1 MPAIPNIESSS
12 IGRLYSVLV
21 RQPTPV
27 LLLGAGA
34 SVRSGIPLAADMVEQ
49 AARWAYARE
58 HGKAP
63 EDPRL
68 LRSDWFPWLKAK
80 TWYDLT
86 RSVADNYPSAIE
98 NLLQPRQARA
108 DFFRGLLQTKI
119 NPSVGYEKLAEF
131 LHQGFVK
138 TVLTTNFD
146 MNLPDVKVRIRR
158 PHHIDVIQT
167 PSDYTKFST
176 SPQYPQ
182 QVFLHGSVDH
192 YTDKNI
198 VNEVQWLDPDLV
210 RMIAPLLRDHPLIVV
225 GYRGAEP
232 SVMQHLLLE
241 NAAQAHNYRHG
252 IYWCK
257 MKGDRVEDLSP
268 MVLALARAIGANFTL
283 IDIDGFDELF
293 ARELWQLHQDADARP
308 AMANG
313 VRAAPAPTLDMGVV
327 NVAGLD
333 ELDWPTVRARLVQ
346 YCEALQIRAP
356 AAPDRGWVL
365 DRLLQTNLAVRDDKG
380 GVQLTTAGCL
390 LFSQSPQKV
399 MPQASVTLR
408 VGGNG
413 QWLRRAVGEK
423 DLESGLASDV
433 LERTIEGNLWTQY
446 DGINDVLT
454 AVNRPF
460 RLKGEQSETVL
471 PYPPLALK
479 EVVVNAL
486 VHRDYA
492 ATNPIVIDVTAS
504 SIRIT
509 NPGGLVDEV
518 QRRVEAG
525 SIEEEIRRGRRGIK
539 GYRNPVLADLF
550 YGSGEMDKAGSGLS
564 DVYKT
569 VRSNGG
575 DVRFGPTKNNDGF
588 EVVIMTRPEAV
599 DEVTGTATPLVL
611 TTSRYAANILEVVSL
626 PENIY
631 HAGTELKHHRQLF
644 IALPNEWLP
653 PSLFL
658 SGRLYSFHD
667 LEDPQ
672 NPLHKVIDAG
682 DVEALSLSEFTAD
695 QEGERRLV
703 QLLNLGLEKHLY
715 RRGLIVDHKRK
726 RAYFPRTAAG
736 SRSISYQARLRRAKR
751 TVVKARVSPRTG
763 KVSYWE
769 HEALG
774 YRFDKFGDIWGL
786 LLEPGYVFTFDG
798 AKGLLA
804 PERVNRLSTKRAA
817 RDYNATVHQ
826 DLSFWAWCLS
836 GGGSSFALDLV
847 WHRPRQVVH
856 DEAQDADD
864 DRWSDVLPTQAEH
877 AGDDQAAHRYP
888 HIVLTARLPTVTV
901 NDLELAPGDAEESD
915 ANHALEALDEE
926 LEELAEEQRL
936 GASAAA
942 ETETEEADY
951 ADQS

>member
-1 MPAIPNIESSS
+1 M
-12 IGRLYSVLV
+12 
-21 RQPTPV
+21 
-27 LLLGAGA
+27 
-34 SVRSGIPLAADMVEQ
+34 
-49 AARWAYARE
+49 
-58 HGKAP
+58 
-63 EDPRL
+63 
-68 LRSDWFPWLKAK
+68 
-80 TWYDLT
+80 
-86 RSVADNYPSAIE
+86 
-98 NLLQPRQARA
+98 
-108 DFFRGLLQTKI
+108 
-119 NPSVGYEKLAEF
+119 
-131 LHQGFVK
+131 
-138 TVLTTNFD
+138 
-146 MNLPDVKVRIRR
+146 
-158 PHHIDVIQT
+158 
-167 PSDYTKFST
+167 
-176 SPQYPQ
+176 
-182 QVFLHGSVDH
+182 
-192 YTDKNI
+192 
-198 VNEVQWLDPDLV
+198 
-210 RMIAPLLRDHPLIVV
+210 
-225 GYRGAEP
+225 
-232 SVMQHLLLE
+232 
-241 NAAQAHNYRHG
+241 
-252 IYWCK
+252 
-257 MKGDRVEDLSP
+257 
-268 MVLALARAIGANFTL
+268 
-283 IDIDGFDELF
+283 
-293 ARELWQLHQDADARP
+293 
-308 AMANG
+308 
-313 VRAAPAPTLDMGVV
+313 
-327 NVAGLD
+327 
-333 ELDWPTVRARLVQ
+333 
-346 YCEALQIRAP
+346 
-356 AAPDRGWVL
+356 
-365 DRLLQTNLAVRDDKG
+365 RDDKG
-380 GVQLTTAGCL
+380 SVQLTTAGCL
-390 LFSQSPQKV
+390 LFSQGPQKAI
-399 MPQASVTLR
+399 PQASVTLR
-408 VGGNG
+408 VSGNG
-413 QWLRRAVGEK
+413 EWLRRAAGEK
-423 DLESGLASDV
+423 GLESGLASDV

-492 ATNPIVIDVTAS
+492 ATNRIVIDVMAS
-504 SIRIT
+504 SIRIR

-575 DVRFGPTKNNDGF
+575 DVRFGPTENNDGF

-599 DEVTGTATPLVL
+599 DEVTGTATPVVL

-631 HAGTELKHHRQLF
+631 HAGTELQHHRQLF
-644 IALPNEWLP
+644 AALPKEWLP

-667 LEDPQ
+667 FEDPR
-672 NPLHKVIDAG
+672 NPLDKVIDDG
-682 DVEALSLSEFTAD
+682 DVEALSLREFMAD
-695 QEGERRLV
+695 QEGERQLV

-715 RRGLIVDHKRK
+715 RRGLIVDRKRK
-726 RAYFPRTAAG
+726 RAYFPRTEVG
-736 SRSISYQARLRRAKR
+736 SRSISYQARLRRARR

-774 YRFDKFGDIWGL
+774 YRFDKFGDTWGL

-798 AKGLLA
+798 TKGLLA

-836 GGGSSFALDLV
+836 GGKTSFALDLS
-847 WHRPRQVVH
+847 WPRPNQVVVV
-856 DEAQDADD
+856 EAGDADD
-864 DRWSDVLPTQAEH
+864 DRWSDVLPMQAERV
-877 AGDDQAAHRYP
+877 GDGEDASRYP
-888 HIVLTARLPTVTV
+888 HIVLSARLPTVTV
-901 NDLELAPGDAEESD
+901 NDLDLAPGDAEESD
-915 ANHALEALDEE
+915 ADDALEVLDEE
-926 LEELAEEQRL
+926 LEELAEERRL

>member
-1 MPAIPNIESSS
+1 MATIPKIQSAS

-21 RQPTPV
+21 GQPTPV

-68 LRSDWFPWLKAK
+68 LRSDWFPWLKANP
-80 TWYDLT
+80 WYDLAG
-86 RSVADNYPSAIE
+86 SVADNYPDAIE

-108 DFFRGLLQTKI
+108 DFFRQLLQTKI

-158 PHHIDVIQT
+158 PHHIDIIQT

-176 SPQYPQ
+176 SPKYPQ
-182 QVFLHGSVDH
+182 HVFLHGSVDH

-198 VNEVQWLDPDLV
+198 VDEVQRLDADLV

-257 MKGDRVEDLSP
+257 LKCDRVEDMPP
-268 MVLALARAIGANFTL
+268 MVLALARALGANFTL

-308 AMANG
+308 AIASSA
-313 VRAAPAPTLDMGVV
+313 VTTPAPTLDMGVI

-346 YCEALQIRAP
+346 YCEALQIRVP
-356 AAPDRGWVL
+356 AAPDRAWIVE
-365 DRLLQTNLAVRDDKG
+365 RLLQANLAGRDHEAV
-380 GVQLTTAGCL
+380 VQLTTAGCL
-390 LFSQSPQKV
+390 LFSQDPQKV
-399 MPQASVTLR
+399 IPQASVMLR
-408 VGGNG
+408 VSGDGE
-413 QWLRRAVGEK
+413 WLRRAVGERGFK
-423 DLESGLASDV
+423 GGPESNV

-492 ATNPIVIDVTAS
+492 VTNPIMIEVTAS
-504 SIRIT
+504 RIRIT

-575 DVRFGPTKNNDGF
+575 DVRFGPTENNDGF
-588 EVVIMTRPEAV
+588 EVVIITRPEAV
-599 DEVTGTATPLVL
+599 DEVTGTATPVVL

-626 PENIY
+626 PEKIY
-631 HAGTELKHHRQLF
+631 HAGTELQQHRQLF
-644 IALPNEWLP
+644 AALPNEWLP

-667 LEDPQ
+667 FEDPQ
-672 NPLHKVIDAG
+672 NPLRKIIDEG
-682 DVEALSLSEFTAD
+682 DIEGLSLGEFAAD
-695 QEGERRLV
+695 HEGERRLV
-703 QLLNLGLEKHLY
+703 QLLNSGLEKHLY

-726 RAYFPRTAAG
+726 RAYFPRTKAG
-736 SRSISYQARLRRAKR
+736 PRSISYQARLRRAKR

-763 KVSYWE
+763 QVSYWE

-774 YRFDKFGDIWGL
+774 YRFDKFGDTWGL
-786 LLEPGYVFTFDG
+786 MLEPGYVFTFDG

-817 RDYNATVHQ
+817 RDYNSMVHQ

-836 GGGSSFALDLV
+836 AGNTSFALDLS
-847 WHRPRQVVH
+847 WPHPKHRV
-856 DEAQDADD
+856 DDDADDTDD
-864 DRWSDVLPTQAEH
+864 DRWSDVFAMRAKRP
-877 AGDDQAAHRYP
+877 GDGEADALRFP
-888 HIVLTARLPTVTV
+888 HIVLSARLPTVTV
-901 NDLELAPGDAEESD
+901 NDLELALGDGEEFQAED
-915 ANHALEALDEE
+915 ALESLDEE
-926 LEELAEEQRL
+926 LEDLAEEQRQE
-936 GASAAA
+936 ASAVA
-942 ETETEEADY
+942 ETEEADY

>member
-1 MPAIPNIESSS
+1 MASPPNIQTAS

-21 RQPTPV
+21 GQPSPV

-34 SVRSGIPLAADMVEQ
+34 SVRSGIPLASDMVER

-58 HGKAP
+58 HGRSP
-63 EDPRL
+63 DDPRL

-80 TWYDLT
+80 PWYDNAG
-86 RSVADNYPSAIE
+86 SVADNYPPAIE

-108 DFFRGLLQTKI
+108 DFFRQLLATNI
-119 NPSVGYEKLAEF
+119 NPSPGYEKLAEF

-146 MNLPDVKVRIRR
+146 MCLPDVKVRIRR
-158 PHHIDVIQT
+158 PHHIDIIQT
-167 PSDYTKFST
+167 PSDHTKFST

-182 QVFLHGSVDH
+182 EVFLHGSVDH
-192 YTDKNI
+192 YTDQNI
-198 VNEVQWLDPDLV
+198 INEVQRLDPDLV

-232 SVMQHLLLE
+232 SVMEHLLLE
-241 NAAQAHNYRHG
+241 NAGHAHNYRHG

-257 MKGDRVEDLSP
+257 MRGDRAEDLPP
-268 MVLALARAIGANFTL
+268 MVQTLARAIGANFTL
-283 IDIDGFDELF
+283 VDIDGFDELF
-293 ARELWQLHQDADARP
+293 AAELWRLHQDADARP
-308 AMANG
+308 ATVTTASG
-313 VRAAPAPTLDMGVV
+313 SPAPTLDMGVV
-327 NVAGLD
+327 KVAGLD
-333 ELDWPTVRARLVQ
+333 DLDWPTVRARLVQ
-346 YCEALQIRAP
+346 YCEALQIWVP
-356 AAPDRGWVL
+356 LSPDRAWITDQMV
-365 DRLLQTNLAVRDDKG
+365 QSNLAVRDDQG
-380 GVQLTTAGCL
+380 QVQLTTAGCL
-390 LFSQSPQKV
+390 LFSQR
-399 MPQASVTLR
+399 PQAVLPEARVILR
-408 VGGNG
+408 VSGDGE
-413 QWLRRAVGEK
+413 WLRRSLGEK
-423 DLESGLASDV
+423 SSDSDLSSGV
-433 LERTIEGNLWTQY
+433 LERVIDGNLWAQY

-454 AVNRPF
+454 TVNRPF

-486 VHRDYA
+486 VHRDYSTA
-492 ATNPIVIDVTAS
+492 RPIEIDVTAS

-569 VRSNGG
+569 VRANSG
-575 DVRFGPTKNNDGF
+575 DVRFGPTENNDGF

-599 DEVTGTATPLVL
+599 DEVTGTATPMVL
-611 TTSRYAANILEVVSL
+611 TTSRYAANILEVVTL
-626 PENIY
+626 PRDVF
-631 HAGTELKHHRQLF
+631 HAGTELQHHKQLF
-644 IALPNEWLP
+644 AALPNEWLP
-653 PSLFL
+653 PSMFIG
-658 SGRLYSFHD
+658 GRLYSFHD
-667 LEDPQ
+667 FKDPQ
-672 NPLHKVIDAG
+672 NPLASVVDAG
-682 DVEALSLSEFTAD
+682 DIEALSLGEFAAD
-695 QEGERRLV
+695 EEGERRLV
-703 QLLNLGLEKHLY
+703 QMLNLSLEKHLY
-715 RRGLIVDHKRK
+715 RRGLIVDRKRK
-726 RAYFPRTAAG
+726 RTYFPRTEAG
-736 SRSISYQARLRRAKR
+736 PRSIAYQARLRRAKR

-774 YRFDKFGDIWGL
+774 YRFDKFGGTWGL

-836 GGGSSFALDLV
+836 AGAGNFALDLS
-847 WHRPRQVVH
+847 WPRPRR
-856 DEAQDADD
+856 EPNEQDGDLDD
-864 DRWSDVLPTQAEH
+864 DRWSDVLALQVERAGQQEDEH
-877 AGDDQAAHRYP
+877 ATP
-888 HIVLTARLPTVTV
+888 LIVLSSRLPTVTV
-901 NDLELAPGDAEESD
+901 NDLELAAGDGED
-915 ANHALEALDEE
+915 ADADETLEALEEE
-926 LEELAEEQRL
+926 LEELAEEHRE
-936 GASAAA
+936 ATAAA
-942 ETETEEADY
+942 ERETEEADY

>member
-1 MPAIPNIESSS
+1 MAAILNIQSAS

-21 RQPTPV
+21 GQPTPV

-58 HGKAP
+58 HGRAP

-68 LRSDWFPWLKAK
+68 LRSDWFPWLKAQP
-80 TWYDLT
+80 WYDLSG
-86 RSVADNYPSAIE
+86 SVADNYPSAIE
-98 NLLQPRQARA
+98 YLLQPRQARA
-108 DFFRGLLQTKI
+108 DFFRQLLQTRI

-131 LHQGFVK
+131 LHQNFVK

-158 PHHIDVIQT
+158 PHHIDIIQT

-182 QVFLHGSVDH
+182 HVFLHGSVDH

-198 VNEVQWLDPDLV
+198 VDEVQRLDADLV

-232 SVMQHLLLE
+232 SVMRHLLLE
-241 NAAQAHNYRHG
+241 HIVQTHNYRHG

-257 MKGDRVEDLSP
+257 MKGERVEGLSP
-268 MVLALARAIGANFTL
+268 MVLDLAHAVGPNFTL

-293 ARELWQLHQDADARP
+293 ARELWQLHQDADSRP
-308 AMANG
+308 AIAVG
-313 VRAAPAPTLDMGVV
+313 SPAAAAPTLDMGVV
-327 NVAGLD
+327 KVAGLD

-346 YCEALQIRAP
+346 YCEALQIRVP
-356 AAPDRGWVL
+356 AAPDRTWIVE
-365 DRLLQTNLAVRDDKG
+365 RLLQTNLAARDEKG
-380 GVQLTTAGCL
+380 DVHLTTAGCL
-390 LFSQSPQKV
+390 LFSQR
-399 MPQASVTLR
+399 PQAIIPHANVTIR
-408 VGGNG
+408 VSGTSE
-413 QWLRRAVGEK
+413 WLRRVAGEK
-423 DLESGLASDV
+423 GLDGGPTTDV
-433 LERTIEGNLWTQY
+433 WERSIEGNLWTQY

-492 ATNPIVIDVTAS
+492 GTSSIAVEITAS

-518 QRRVEAG
+518 QRRVEVG

-550 YGSGEMDKAGSGLS
+550 YGSGDMDKAGSGLS

-575 DVRFGPTKNNDGF
+575 DVRFGPTESNDGF
-588 EVVIMTRPEAV
+588 EVLIMSRPEAV
-599 DEVTGTATPLVL
+599 DEVTGTATPVVL
-611 TTSRYAANILEVVSL
+611 TTSRYAANILEVLSL
-626 PENIY
+626 PDKIY
-631 HAGTELKHHRQLF
+631 HAGTELQNHRQLF
-644 IALPNEWLP
+644 SALPGEWLP

-658 SGRLYSFHD
+658 AGRLYSFHD
-667 LEDPQ
+667 FEDPQ
-672 NPLHKVIDAG
+672 NPLRKISDDD
-682 DVEALSLSEFTAD
+682 DVESLSLREFAVD

-703 QLLNLGLEKHLY
+703 QLLNLGLEKHLF
-715 RRGLIVDHKRK
+715 RRGLIVDRKRK
-726 RAYFPRTAAG
+726 RAYFPRTEVG

-751 TVVKARVSPRTG
+751 TVVKTRVSPRTG

-774 YRFDKFGDIWGL
+774 YRFDKFGDTWGL

-798 AKGLLA
+798 KKGLLA

-817 RDYNATVHQ
+817 RDYNAMVHQ

-836 GGGSSFALDLV
+836 GGAASFALDLS
-847 WHRPRQVVH
+847 WPRPKDS
-856 DEAQDADD
+856 DEDSGD
-864 DRWSDVLPTQAEH
+864 DRWLDVLAIQAERGGES
-877 AGDDQAAHRYP
+877 ATPYYP
-888 HIVLTARLPTVTV
+888 HIVLSTRLPTVTI
-901 NDLELAPGDAEESD
+901 NDLDLAPSDAEETDPLDS
-915 ANHALEALDEE
+915 LESLDEE
-926 LEELAEEQRL
+926 LEELADEQRQE
-936 GASAAA
+936 ANCAA
-942 ETETEEADY
+942 ETEEPDY